1 MDQCVYLVEF
11 SNRKPALLK
20 TWFSDNPA
28 ASEGCDACIGY
39 SVHDPGSHQFQDG
52 GELDYNEAE
61 KGYTDISQAVDDVID
76 FAFDGLSP
84 IAVTE
89 SAIDPESLED

>member
-39 SVHDPGSHQFQDG
+39 SVHDTENHQFQDG

-61 KGYTDISQAVDDVID
+61 KGYTDISQAVSDVID

-89 SAIDPESLED
+89 SSIDPESLED